1 MVDSIRRMIKDLQ
14 SQGEALSGSA
24 DALAALSQ
32 ESVAAAEEMR
42 AGVESVAQRG
52 TENRASLSR
61 SGEAVRAGATQVDAV
76 AQVAEEGARRA
87 EQTAEMTERAS
98 EEVAQA
104 LAAVGA
110 AQERTRLATERMEAT
125 AQSVAAIGDFVTT
138 IRTIADQTNL
148 LALNAAIEAARAG
161 EAGRGFSVV
170 AEEVRKLAEQSN
182 DAAKEVESRME
193 ALSTSTAGALDAIR
207 LGDQVMGDAT
217 VRGNQARGVLGEAL
231 ASSREIVRATREAA
245 QAVIQ
250 HGKESQHIAQEIG
263 HAEES
268 TGETLTSL
276 EGIRVAIAET
286 TRSSEQ
292 VAQESS
298 RIAEEADHM
307 RELLGRFHTEA
318 RALE

>member
-1 MVDSIRRMIKDLQ
+1 
-14 SQGEALSGSA
+14 
-24 DALAALSQ
+24 
-32 ESVAAAEEMR
+32 
-42 AGVESVAQRG
+42 
-52 TENRASLSR
+52 
-61 SGEAVRAGATQVDAV
+61 
-76 AQVAEEGARRA
+76 
-87 EQTAEMTERAS
+87 
-98 EEVAQA
+98 
-104 LAAVGA
+104 
-110 AQERTRLATERMEAT
+110 
-125 AQSVAAIGDFVTT
+125 
-138 IRTIADQTNL
+138 
-148 LALNAAIEAARAG
+148 
-161 EAGRGFSVV
+161 
-170 AEEVRKLAEQSN
+170 
-182 DAAKEVESRME
+182 
-193 ALSTSTAGALDAIR
+193 
-207 LGDQVMGDAT
+207 
-217 VRGNQARGVLGEAL
+217 LGEAL